1 MNDVEK
7 APLLERL
14 WADIRKLGLERYVA
28 ELDVLGY
35 TIVPPEVAAPPG
47 FTDRLREACLDV
59 AERRHGTRPNVQT
72 GSTYP
77 GFGRVGAQ
85 TPGVKDS
92 PFGDLMRC
100 LLLEGRIFEEA
111 LMQPVL
117 LTLATHLCGFNVT
130 LSLMSCLIKGPNES
144 ALALHTDTNLP
155 TPLPPYAVVMNNT
168 WILTDYNREN
178 GATAMIPGS
187 HKWYRNPPEPRAGI
201 ASKETDPREN
211 PKAIVVEAKAGS
223 LLVWHGNMWHG
234 GVQPDGAG
242 FAGEPSDVHGAA
254 GIPDAGGPDRASSAG
269 DPRSHP
275 PPVCDAHSAGRALRL
290 HERPG
295 FRRTHGPGPETGWPV
310 PSRARQRGNRSGQP
324 PGELTNPRDT

>member
-14 WADIRKLGLERYVA
+14 WADIRKHRLERYVA

-234 GVQPDGAG
+234 AFNRTAPG
-242 FAGEPSDVHGAA
+242 
-254 GIPDAGGPDRASSAG
+254 
-269 DPRSHP
+269 
-275 PPVCDAHSAGRALRL
+275 LRVSL
-290 HERPG
+290 Q
-295 FRRTHGPGPETGWPV
+295 TYM
-310 PSRARQRGNRSGQP
+310 ARQAFRTQEDLIERVPQEILDRNPPRFATLTQQGVHFGCTSDQDSEERMARVQKQAGPYLAELGREVTDRGNP
-324 PGELTNPRDT
+324 LAN